1 MAPKL
6 GRPPKE
12 VTKNVA
18 LGLRISQETAEKLQ
32 RCADSLKISRTEVI
46 EKGIDLV
53 EKDLKNRN
61 IPPPWKVSG
70 CFSSTT
76 PEDEVKFIVASLL
89 VKIKKM

>member
-6 GRPPKE
+6 GRPRKE

-32 RCADSLKISRTEVI
+32 KCADSLKISRTEVI

-53 EKDLKNRN
+53 EKQ
-61 IPPPWKVSG
+61 
-70 CFSSTT
+70 
-76 PEDEVKFIVASLL
+76 
-89 VKIKKM
+89 IKK